1 MSEKEQREVILATI
15 AYLKGTI
22 VERHSQ
28 ITELEQQNREAQERV
43 EELRKLLS
51 LDDRVNQLFQ

>member
-28 ITELEQQNREAQERV
+28 ITELKQQNWEAQERV
-43 EELRKLLS
+43 KELTKLLS